1 MRTTLT
7 LEDDVVALLRRARA
21 KTNKSFKQLI
31 NEALR
36 QALTAEVIRAS
47 ESRAPYRTRRHDSGR
62 CLLGN
67 LESVA
72 DALAIAE
79 GDDFK

>member
-7 LEDDVVALLRRARA
+7 LEDDVVALLRQARA

-31 NEALR
+31 NETLR
-36 QALTAEVIRAS
+36 QALIAEASRAS
-47 ESRAPYRTRRHDSGR
+47 EERATYRTRSHDSGR
-62 CLLGN
+62 CLVGN

-72 DALAIAE
+72 DALAMAE